1 MSSESSWCAETSV
14 TRLCHKQDR
23 GVGTGASA
31 GLRPVLR
38 RHSGSRVRSTG
49 YFLQEPEDGRTH
61 TRPPTKAEQTEAAPQ
76 MKDRDHVQ
84 HGKEAVR
91 LGVLTRVS
99 FAHLLRHE
107 PPRTQKITSDQSGR
121 HSF

>member
-1 MSSESSWCAETSV
+1 MCGDERDQAVSQAGPGGG
-14 TRLCHKQDR
+14 HR
-23 GVGTGASA
+23 GVRWAPPGAPSP
-31 GLRPVLR
+31 LRLTR
-38 RHSGSRVRSTG
+38 EEHR
-49 YFLQEPEDGRTH
+49 YFLPEDGRTH
-61 TRPPTKAEQTEAAPQ
+61 TRPPTSAEQTEAAPQ

-107 PPRTQKITSDQSGR
+107 PPRPQKITSDQSSR
-121 HSF
+121 HSFLSNLKYR